1 MFKFFK
7 KIFLLGKKK
16 SPLRV
21 DEDQEDFSIELF
33 QLENLIN
40 NQVSFLFF
48 NLSSHISSE
57 ENDISSVLKL
67 SRAGTEQEIQKQLEQ
82 TDKSKP
88 VVLIC
93 EKGDQSHDLA
103 LRLQKKGFINTF
115 FVKGGI
121 VSLIE
126 GK

>member
-1 MFKFFK
+1 MSKF
-7 KIFLLGKKK
+7 
-16 SPLRV
+16 V
-21 DEDQEDFSIELF
+21 TEENEEDHSIEVF

-40 NQVSFLFF
+40 NNLSFLFF
-48 NLSSHISSE
+48 NLSSHFSVKDS
-57 ENDISSVLKL
+57 NDFTSSVLKL
-67 SRAGTEQEIQKQLEQ
+67 SKAGTEQEIQKQLEQ

-93 EKGDQSHDLA
+93 EKGDQSRDLA

>member
-1 MFKFFK
+1 MSKF
-7 KIFLLGKKK
+7 I
-16 SPLRV
+16 PEENE
-21 DEDQEDFSIELF
+21 EDHSIEVF

-40 NQVSFLFF
+40 NNISFLFF
-48 NLSSHISSE
+48 NLSPHFSLEDSGGFT
-57 ENDISSVLKL
+57 SSVLKL
-67 SRAGTEQEIQKQLEQ
+67 SQAGTEQEIQKQLRR
-82 TDKSKP
+82 TDKSRP

-93 EKGDQSHDLA
+93 EEGDQSCDLA

-126 GK
+126 RK